1 MIRKAINWPR
11 VMSPESTKEAPT
23 QSTSSWESFCS
34 TWEVSVRA
42 VPVIVFS
49 KVREMYLP

>member
-11 VMSPESTKEAPT
+11 LNSPFSTMEAPT
-23 QSTSSWESFCS
+23 QSTSSWESFCN

-49 KVREMYLP
+49 KVREIYLL